1 MLKER
6 RIELQAKT
14 IRRLQDDNIRLNIE
28 NKELKRRLHKQARL
42 IEAAETYRNEHQKAL
57 LALNEAKERYNEAVS
72 EVVAEKKRYRKEFEE
87 CLKGMWT
94 KI

>member
-14 IRRLQDDNIRLNIE
+14 IRRLQEDNIRLNAE
-28 NKELKRRLHKQARL
+28 NKELKRKLRGQAKVVQ
-42 IEAAETYRNEHQKAL
+42 AAEAYRNEHQKVL
-57 LALNEAKERYNEAVS
+57 SALNEAKERYNEAVM

-87 CLKGMWT
+87 CLRGM
-94 KI
+94 